1 MMNKDM
7 IRQAQALQAKLTKA
21 QEELGNMKVEGSAG
35 GGAVKVTIDGHQRVH
50 GVNIAPEVVN
60 AAEVDMLQD
69 LVMAAFNDAVKKSQ
83 DMAANQLSGLTGG
96 LKIPGLF

>member
-1 MMNKDM
+1 MNKDM

>member
-1 MMNKDM
+1 ML
-7 IRQAQALQAKLTKA
+7 RQAQALQTKLAKA

-35 GGAVKVTIDGHQRVH
+35 GGAVKVVIDGHQRIH
-50 GVNIAPEVVN
+50 GMSISPEVVN
-60 AAEVDMLQD
+60 PAEVEMLQD

-83 DMAANQLSGLTGG
+83 DLAANQLSGLTGG